1 MQNLNSIPISSTDLL
16 LTESLIETL
25 EINMKVLMLL
35 DRNICYIYIKKKK
48 YFEKCFKLESL
59 SFISAD

>member
-35 DRNICYIYIKKKK
+35 DRNICYIYKKKI
-48 YFEKCFKLESL
+48 F
-59 SFISAD
+59 

>member
-35 DRNICYIYIKKKK
+35 DRNICYIYKKKK